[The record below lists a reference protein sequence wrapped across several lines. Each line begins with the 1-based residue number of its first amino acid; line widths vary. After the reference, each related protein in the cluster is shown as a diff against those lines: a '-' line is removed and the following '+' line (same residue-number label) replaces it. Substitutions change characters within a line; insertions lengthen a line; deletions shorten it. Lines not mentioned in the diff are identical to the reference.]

1 MSTTAPGSAAAK
13 SEAALVAVAI
23 TLAIASTPSKGD
35 RSPENI
41 SVLFDAFSQKLR
53 ADANQ
58 TKAGNDPA
66 AQARQALAQET
77 AIALDNVRDLTIS
90 MLGLIRAPGKAS

>member
-1 MSTTAPGSAAAK
+1 MSTLSASSGAAK

-53 ADANQ
+53 ADIGQA
-58 TKAGNDPA
+58 KASNDPA
-66 AQARQALAQET
+66 VQAKQALAQET
-77 AIALDNVRDLTIS
+77 ASALDSVRDLTIS